1 MKTLS
6 MLAAGSAFAGF
17 QAFAGSA
24 RLQLLQ
30 ALATICLVAFAG
42 LYSFCK
48 LLLFSM
54 CMLVFF
60 PWQLYM
66 VKENRFPQQ
75 CSMHGYIFFW
85 QIVFKKKTILTKKK
99 KHKGQT
105 LKKSQAICFFFLNAN
120 LFLILSC
127 QRIQVFLC
135 FFHKFSEVSKLYK
148 LYNSLSNPLA
158 NQLNHHNPLARTAAS
173 KWRRITIAGP
183 GRMRF
188 CAESRTAMA
197 KS

>member
-75 CSMHGYIFFW
+75 CSMHGHFFW
-85 QIVFKKKTILTKKK
+85 QIVVSKKISPKRKTQRPNLKKKSSHL
-99 KHKGQT
+99 
-105 LKKSQAICFFFLNAN
+105 FFSKNAK
-120 LFLILSC
+120 LFSILSC
-127 QRIQVFLC
+127 QRMQVFPG
-135 FFHKFSEVSKLYK
+135 FFHKFSKVSKLYK

-158 NQLNHHNPLARTAAS
+158 NQLNHHNPLARPAAS
-173 KWRRITIAGP
+173 K
-183 GRMRF
+183 
-188 CAESRTAMA
+188 
-197 KS
+197 

>member
-1 MKTLS
+1 MFDSCNFGLPDVKTLS

-75 CSMHGYIFFW
+75 CSMHGHFFW
-85 QIVFKKKTILTKKK
+85 QIVVSKKNLTKKK
-99 KHKGQT
+99 NTKAKP
-105 LKKSQAICFFFLNAN
+105 KKKVKPFVFFQKMLNFFQFYLVNECKFFLVFSTS
-120 LFLILSC
+120 FLRLVNFINF
-127 QRIQVFLC
+127 IT
-135 FFHKFSEVSKLYK
+135 
-148 LYNSLSNPLA
+148 PLVI
-158 NQLNHHNPLARTAAS
+158 H
-173 KWRRITIAGP
+173 
-183 GRMRF
+183 
-188 CAESRTAMA
+188 
-197 KS
+197 